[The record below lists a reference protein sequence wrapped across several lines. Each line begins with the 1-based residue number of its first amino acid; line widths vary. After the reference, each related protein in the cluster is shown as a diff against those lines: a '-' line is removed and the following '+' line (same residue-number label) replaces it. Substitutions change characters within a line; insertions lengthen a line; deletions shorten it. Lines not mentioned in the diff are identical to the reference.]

1 VRARSSPLRD
11 SGFSLVELLVA
22 MLIGLIGIV
31 IMLQVFQNAE
41 GVRRTTVS
49 GGDAQQNGALAL
61 YILERDLRNAGMG
74 INEIGLLSPP
84 CNMVGYDAARA
95 TPNFPPLGVNLVLSP
110 VQIVPGATAATP
122 DQINVFYGGQTMA
135 ATTTLVAPVT
145 MTANPN
151 NLQVITTF
159 GYRPGDLLLLFQ
171 PGAVPQNCIFM
182 EVTGIN
188 SNQLIHAS
196 GAYTLANSLKPAT
209 ARFNPP
215 DFAGPNAVMALSF
228 SGNKVVNNAV
238 TRVFDL
244 GNLHDVD
251 DFPGTQNPRTPVYNT
266 YAVSNNSLTLAN
278 QFVISG
284 GLAQTG
290 TIADNIVHLRADYGL
305 DDGLPAGTAG
315 DGILDRFLDPAS
327 FNALPSPPWQYV
339 IAVRIAVVA
348 RSALIE
354 KPGPGVACDG
364 SSPFPSWSGASA
376 AIRGF
381 NLSTMPV
388 PANTFWDCYRYRVFE
403 TIVPIRNSI
412 WKSS

>member
-1 VRARSSPLRD
+1 
-11 SGFSLVELLVA
+11 
-22 MLIGLIGIV
+22 
-31 IMLQVFQNAE
+31 
-41 GVRRTTVS
+41 
-49 GGDAQQNGALAL
+49 
-61 YILERDLRNAGMG
+61 
-74 INEIGLLSPP
+74 
-84 CNMVGYDAARA
+84 
-95 TPNFPPLGVNLVLSP
+95 
-110 VQIVPGATAATP
+110 
-122 DQINVFYGGQTMA
+122 
-135 ATTTLVAPVT
+135 
-145 MTANPN
+145 
-151 NLQVITTF
+151 
-159 GYRPGDLLLLFQ
+159 
-171 PGAVPQNCIFM
+171 
-182 EVTGIN
+182 
-188 SNQLIHAS
+188 
-196 GAYTLANSLKPAT
+196 
-209 ARFNPP
+209 
-215 DFAGPNAVMALSF
+215 MALSF